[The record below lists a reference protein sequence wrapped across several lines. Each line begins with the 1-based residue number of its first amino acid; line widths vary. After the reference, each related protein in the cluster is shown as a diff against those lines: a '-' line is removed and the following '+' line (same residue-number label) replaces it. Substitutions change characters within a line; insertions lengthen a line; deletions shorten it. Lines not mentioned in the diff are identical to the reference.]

1 MTTATIPVMAHKLIP
16 VGNSNAIIIPARII
30 KKRGYTSATEFDI
43 IEVSDGIKIVPRRK
57 TIDDLVFPKI
67 KRSELEKIE
76 LPFLGSVKI
85 TQEEIDAD
93 ERLKY
98 ILSR

>member
-1 MTTATIPVMAHKLIP
+1 MSHKLIP
-16 VGNSNAIIIPARII
+16 KP
-30 KKRGYTSATEFDI
+30 K
-43 IEVSDGIKIVPRRK
+43 RK
-57 TIDDLVFPKI
+57 TLDDLVFPKI
-67 KRSELEKIE
+67 KRSELEIIE
-76 LPFLGSVKI
+76 LPFLHSVKI

>member
-1 MTTATIPVMAHKLIP
+1 MTTASIPVMSHKLIP

-43 IEVSDGIKIVPRRK
+43 VEVSDGIKIVAK
-57 TIDDLVFPKI
+57 SKALDDLVFPKI
-67 KRSELEKIE
+67 KRSELERIE
-76 LPFLGSVKI
+76 LNLGPRIKI

-93 ERLKY
+93 DRLKY

>member
-1 MTTATIPVMAHKLIP
+1 MAHKLIP

-30 KKRGYTSATEFDI
+30 KKHRFTSTTEFDI
-43 IEVSDGIKIVPRRK
+43 VEVSDGIKLVPK
-57 TIDDLVFPKI
+57 NKGLDDLDFPKV
-67 KRSELEKIE
+67 KRSELSIIK
-76 LPFLGSVKI
+76 LDFVGSVKL

-98 ILSR
+98 ILLR

>member
-1 MTTATIPVMAHKLIP
+1 MTTTAIPIMAHKLIP

-30 KKRGYTSATEFDI
+30 KKHGFTSATEFDI
-43 IEVSDGIKIVPRRK
+43 VEVSDGIKLVPKRK
-57 TIDDLVFPKI
+57 TLDDLVFPKI

-76 LPFLGSVKI
+76 LGFGPRIRI

-98 ILSR
+98 ILSK

>member
-1 MTTATIPVMAHKLIP
+1 M
-16 VGNSNAIIIPARII
+16 NEI
-30 KKRGYTSATEFDI
+30 KKHLFTSSTEFDI
-43 IEVSDGIKIVPRRK
+43 VEENNGIKLVPK
-57 TIDDLVFPKI
+57 KEGLDDLAFPKV
-67 KRSELEKIE
+67 KRSELSTIK
-76 LPFLGSVKI
+76 LDFVGSVKL

>member
-1 MTTATIPVMAHKLIP
+1 MAHKLIP

-30 KKRGYTSATEFDI
+30 KKNRFTSATEFDI
-43 IEVSDGIKIVPRRK
+43 VEVSDGIKLVPK
-57 TIDDLVFPKI
+57 KKGLEDLVFPKV
-67 KRSELEKIE
+67 KRSELSKIK
-76 LPFLGSVKI
+76 LDFVGSVKL

>member
-1 MTTATIPVMAHKLIP
+1 MTTTAIPVMAHKLIP

-30 KKRGYTSATEFDI
+30 KKHGFTSATEFDI
-43 IEVSDGIKIVPRRK
+43 VEVSDGIKLVPKRK
-57 TIDDLVFPKI
+57 GLDDLVFPKV
-67 KRSELEKIE
+67 KRPELSEIVLD
-76 LPFLGSVKI
+76 LQNSVKI
-85 TQEEIDAD
+85 SREEIDAD